1 MCTVSD
7 KFIRAISTVEI
18 TPGGMKTVAVDGHE
32 IVICNCGGSY
42 YAIERRCGHMN
53 APLELGTLDGKVVT
67 CPMHCAQFDV
77 TTGQALSGPVPANIG
92 DENPPPVLV
101 AYLQRI
107 DNLMKRVRT
116 ESIRTYETKIE
127 AGWVEVTPSFPSFLP
142 PKTTTEGF
150 NNGDEIQGPKPLT
163 DFYGEDRHELVQKF
177 AYERWEKRG
186 RPLGS
191 PELDWFPAERA
202 ARSYLLTSGIPLGPD
217 QDLYR

>member
-77 TTGQALSGPVPANIG
+77 TTGEALSGPVSSDIGHETPPPRLGEYLQNIG
-92 DENPPPVLV
+92 M
-101 AYLQRI
+101 
-107 DNLMKRVRT
+107 LMKHVRT
-116 ESIRTYETKIE
+116 ESIRTYATKLQ
-127 AGWVEVTPSFPSFLP
+127 AGWVQIAL
-142 PKTTTEGF
+142 
-150 NNGDEIQGPKPLT
+150 
-163 DFYGEDRHELVQKF
+163 
-177 AYERWEKRG
+177 
-186 RPLGS
+186 
-191 PELDWFPAERA
+191 
-202 ARSYLLTSGIPLGPD
+202 
-217 QDLYR
+217 